1 MLSIKSSQKQQ
12 LPDLAVCQRACFP
25 TSFATKLGKPYIQ
38 KSLEWFLETEQRFLF
53 HCEEDGKVVGYC
65 GGFAPAFYG
74 DGSSSGMLQHAFKQ
88 AVKGTL
94 KNPWLIFHPE
104 LFQYYPHVFK
114 NIRKKIFRQKNTT
127 AATQITKE
135 FDKVVGLVII
145 GVHPDYR
152 GKGVFEL
159 LMDEFEK
166 QAALLQR
173 NEVNLSVKKENLRAI
188 NAYKKVGWKVKLEKR
203 DGLKMHKFL

>member
-1 MLSIKSSQKQQ
+1 MLSIKSSPKQQ
-12 LPDLAVCQRACFP
+12 LPDLAACQMACFP

-38 KSLEWFLETEQRFLF
+38 KSLEWFLENEQRFLF
-53 HCEEDGKVVGYC
+53 HCEEDEKVVGYC

-94 KNPWLIFHPE
+94 KKPWLIFHPE
-104 LFQYYPHVFK
+104 IFQYYPHVFR
-114 NIRKKIFRQKNTT
+114 NIRKKILKQKSTSAT
-127 AATQITKE
+127 TQITKE
-135 FDKVVGLVII
+135 FDKLVGLVII
-145 GVHPDYR
+145 GVHPEYR

-159 LMDEFEK
+159 LMVEFEK
-166 QAALLQR
+166 QAGLLHR

-188 NAYKKVGWKVKLEKR
+188 NAYKKLGWKVKHEKP